1 MKVTKNTG
9 ELIESLDAR
18 AVSVLK
24 LMNKEGNILLIPSNQ
39 DGDILSRTIR
49 DAPPNEQRI
58 RGMV

>member
-39 DGDILSRTIR
+39 DGDILSRTLR

>member
-49 DAPPNEQRI
+49 DAPPNEERI
-58 RGMV
+58 RGIA

>member
-24 LMNKEGNILLIPSNQ
+24 LINKEGNILLIPSNQ

-49 DAPPNEQRI
+49 DAPPNEERI
-58 RGMV
+58 RGIA

>member
-39 DGDILSRTIR
+39 DGDILSRTLR
-49 DAPPNEQRI
+49 DAPPNEERI
-58 RGMV
+58 RGIA